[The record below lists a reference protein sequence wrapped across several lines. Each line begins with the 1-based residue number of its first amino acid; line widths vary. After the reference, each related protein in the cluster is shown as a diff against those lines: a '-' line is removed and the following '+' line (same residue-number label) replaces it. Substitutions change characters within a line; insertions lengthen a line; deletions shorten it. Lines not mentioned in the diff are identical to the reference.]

1 MRLYVILRYSG
12 MVMLFAALFM
22 AVSAVV
28 SLIGGMDSSFYPLV
42 LSSLLTALMGAFPL
56 LFVPRIEQITNK
68 EGFCIV
74 VGSWIMACI
83 VGMFPYLMWGGE
95 FTLINAWFESVSGFT
110 TTGAT
115 ILQDVEALPR
125 GLMFWRSCTAWLG
138 GVGVVMFALVIL
150 PSLGKTKMTLS
161 NVELSSLAKDNYR
174 YRTQQIVRILMVV
187 YMGLTAV
194 TTLLLKLS
202 GMGWFDALNHAMS
215 ACATCGF
222 GTKNTSIAFYNNPY
236 IELVLIGAMV
246 MAGIHFGLIYATIVG
261 KSKNIFRSEVSRT
274 YFAVIGVGTVLIAIS
289 LYFGHVY
296 PDLLTSLRHSAFQ
309 FVSLLSTTGF
319 ATADTNTWTT
329 LAILL
334 LIFASVVCGCA
345 GSTSG
350 GLKIDRMLLFAKMF
364 KARLRRQQHP
374 NAVIRI
380 KVDGVIQEHELLTTV
395 VTFMVTYLVL
405 IFVGS
410 VVNAL
415 FGLDMMTSVSSA
427 VACLGNVGPGFGEV
441 GSMATYSELPT
452 ILKLQD
458 AFLML
463 MGRLEIFGFIQLFFL
478 KWWR

>member
-12 MVMLFAALFM
+12 LVMLFAALFM

-28 SLIGGMDSSFYPLV
+28 SFLNGMDSSFYPLV
-42 LSSLLTALMGAFPL
+42 LSSLITALMGAFPM
-56 LFVPRIEQITNK
+56 LFVPRIEQISNK

-74 VGSWIMACI
+74 VGSWIMACV

-95 FTLINAWFESVSGFT
+95 FSLVNAWFESVSGFT

-115 ILQDVEALPR
+115 ILHNIEALPK

-138 GVGVVMFALVIL
+138 GVGVVMFALVVL

-187 YMGLTAV
+187 YMGLTII
-194 TTLLLKLS
+194 TTLLLKVA

-222 GTKNTSIAFYNNPY
+222 GTKNLSIAFYDNPY
-236 IELVLIGAMV
+236 IELVLIGAMIL
-246 MAGIHFGLIYATIVG
+246 AGIHFGLIYTTIIG
-261 KSKNIFRSEVSRT
+261 KPKNIFRSEVTRT
-274 YFAVIGVGTVLIAIS
+274 YFAVIAVGSLLVAIS

-296 PDLLTSLRHSAFQ
+296 PDLLSSLRHALFQ
-309 FVSLLSTTGF
+309 FVSLLTTTGY

-334 LIFASVVCGCA
+334 LIFASVVCACA
-345 GSTSG
+345 GSTAG

-364 KARLRRQQHP
+364 KARMRRQQHP
-374 NAVIRI
+374 NAVIRL
-380 KVDGVIQEHELLTTV
+380 KVDGVIQEEELLTTV
-395 VTFMVTYLVL
+395 VTFMVTYLAL
-405 IFVGS
+405 IFVGA

-415 FGLDMMTSVSSA
+415 FGLDMMTAVSSA
-427 VACLGNVGPGFGEV
+427 IACLGNVGPGFGEV
-441 GSMATYSELPT
+441 GSMANYAELPVVS
-452 ILKLQD
+452 KLQD

>member
-1 MRLYVILRYSG
+1 MRFYVILRYSG

-28 SLIGGMDSSFYPLV
+28 SFLNGMDSSFYPLV
-42 LSSLLTALMGAFPL
+42 LSALLTALLGAFPL
-56 LFVPRIEQITNK
+56 LFVPRSEQINNK

-74 VGSWIMACI
+74 VGSWIMACV

-95 FTLINAWFESVSGFT
+95 FSLVNAWFESVSGFT

-115 ILQDVEALPR
+115 ILHDVEALPK
-125 GLMFWRSCTAWLG
+125 GLLFWRSSTAWLG

-194 TTLLLKLS
+194 TTLLLKVA
-202 GMGWFDALNHAMS
+202 GMGWFDAVNHAMS

-222 GTKNTSIAFYNNPY
+222 GTKNLSIAFYDNPL
-236 IELVLIGAMV
+236 IELILMASMIL
-246 MAGIHFGLIYATIVG
+246 AGIHFGLIYATIIG
-261 KSKNIFRSEVSRT
+261 NSKNIFRSEVTRT
-274 YFAVIGVGTVLIAIS
+274 YFAVIIVGSLLVAVS

-296 PDLLTSLRHSAFQ
+296 PDLLSSLRHASFQ
-309 FVSLLSTTGF
+309 FVSLMTTTGY

-329 LAILL
+329 FAILI

-350 GLKIDRMLLFAKMF
+350 GLKINRMLLFSKMF
-364 KARLRRQQHP
+364 KARIRRQQHP
-374 NAVIRI
+374 NAVIRL
-380 KVDGVIQEHELLTTV
+380 KVDGVIQEDELLTTV
-395 VTFMVTYLVL
+395 VTFMVTYLSL
-405 IFVGS
+405 IFVGA
-410 VVNAL
+410 VVSAL
-415 FGLDMMTSVSSA
+415 FGLDMMTAVSSA
-427 VACLGNVGPGFGEV
+427 IACLGNVGPGFGEV
-441 GSMATYSELPT
+441 GSMANYAELPVV
-452 ILKLQD
+452 LKLSD

>member
-1 MRLYVILRYSG
+1 MRLYVVLRYSG
-12 MVMLFAALFM
+12 LVMLFAALFM

-28 SLIGGMDSSFYPLV
+28 SFLNGMDSSFYPLV
-42 LSSLLTALMGAFPL
+42 MSALLTALLGSFPMF
-56 LFVPRIEQITNK
+56 FVPKIEQISNK

-74 VGSWIMACI
+74 VGSWVLACI

-95 FTLINAWFESVSGFT
+95 FTLANAWFESVSGFT

-115 ILQDVEALPR
+115 ILQNIEALPK
-125 GLMFWRSCTAWLG
+125 GLLFWRSCTAWLG

-187 YMGLTAV
+187 YMGLTAI
-194 TTLLLKLS
+194 TALLLKVA
-202 GMGWFDALNHAMS
+202 GMGWFDAVNHAMS

-222 GTKNTSIAFYNNPY
+222 GTKNLSIAFYDNPL
-236 IELVLIGAMV
+236 IELILMGAMILS
-246 MAGIHFGLIYATIVG
+246 GIHFGLIYATIIG
-261 KSKNIFRSEVSRT
+261 KSKNIFRSEVTRT
-274 YFAVIGVGTVLIAIS
+274 YFAVIVGGSLLVAVS

-296 PDLLTSLRHSAFQ
+296 PDLLSSLRHASFQ
-309 FVSLLSTTGF
+309 FVSLLTTSGF

-329 LAILL
+329 FAILL
-334 LIFASVVCGCA
+334 LIFASVVCACA

-364 KARLRRQQHP
+364 KARMRRQQHP
-374 NAVIRI
+374 NAIIRL
-380 KVDGVIQEHELLTTV
+380 KVDGVIQEDELLTTV
-395 VTFMVTYLVL
+395 VTFMVTYLAL
-405 IFVGS
+405 IFVGA
-410 VVNAL
+410 VVNTL
-415 FGLDMMTSVSSA
+415 FGLDMMTAVSSSIS
-427 VACLGNVGPGFGEV
+427 CLGNVGPGFGEV
-441 GSMATYSELPT
+441 GSMSNYAELPVV
-452 ILKLQD
+452 LKLQD
-458 AFLML
+458 TVLML

>member
-12 MVMLFAALFM
+12 LVMLFAALFM

-28 SLIGGMDSSFYPLV
+28 SFLNGMDSSFYPLV
-42 LSSLLTALMGAFPL
+42 LSSLITALMGAFPM
-56 LFVPRIEQITNK
+56 LFVPRIEQISNK

-74 VGSWIMACI
+74 VGSWIMACV

-95 FTLINAWFESVSGFT
+95 FSLVNAWFESVSGFT

-115 ILQDVEALPR
+115 ILHNVEALPK

-138 GVGVVMFALVIL
+138 GVGVVMFALVVL

-187 YMGLTAV
+187 YMGLTII
-194 TTLLLKLS
+194 TTLLLKVA

-222 GTKNTSIAFYNNPY
+222 GTKNLSIAFYDNPY
-236 IELVLIGAMV
+236 IELVLIGAMIL
-246 MAGIHFGLIYATIVG
+246 AGVHFGLIYATIIG
-261 KSKNIFRSEVSRT
+261 KPKNIFRSEVTRT
-274 YFAVIGVGTVLIAIS
+274 YFAVIAVGSLLVAIS

-296 PDLLTSLRHSAFQ
+296 PDLLSSLRHASFQ
-309 FVSLLSTTGF
+309 FVSLLSTTGY

-329 LAILL
+329 FAILL

-364 KARLRRQQHP
+364 KARMRRQQHP
-374 NAVIRI
+374 NAVIRL
-380 KVDGVIQEHELLTTV
+380 KVDGVIQEEELLTTV
-395 VTFMVTYLVL
+395 VTFMVTYLAL
-405 IFVGS
+405 LFVGA

-415 FGLDMMTSVSSA
+415 FGLDMMTAVSSA
-427 VACLGNVGPGFGEV
+427 IACLGNVGPGFGEV
-441 GSMATYSELPT
+441 GSMANYAELPVV
-452 ILKLQD
+452 LKLQD